1 MNWLVNWLF
10 KFLFPGMLR
19 WTLALPD
26 HITLTVKGDRIMLT
40 LTDSQK
46 VGLSIQPVDAKG
58 NPAPVD
64 GAPQWAVSD
73 EALLTLQVAD
83 DGLSAELFAAGPLG
97 NAQVTVS
104 ADADLGAGV
113 TTIQGILDVTVV
125 GGQAVS
131 LAIAAGTPEE
141 Q

>member
-1 MNWLVNWLF
+1 
-10 KFLFPGMLR
+10 
-19 WTLALPD
+19 
-26 HITLTVKGDRIMLT
+26 MLT

-46 VGLSIQPVDAKG
+46 VGLAIQPVDARG

-64 GAPQWAVSD
+64 GAPQWSVSD
-73 EALLTLQVAD
+73 EALLRLDVAL
-83 DGLSAELFAAGPLG
+83 DGLSAELYAVGPLG
-97 NAQVTVS
+97 NAQVTVA

-113 TTIQGILDVTVV
+113 TTIQGVLDVTVT

-131 LAIAAGTPEE
+131 LAIAAGVPEE